1 MKKMLV
7 YLTLGITVLLFA
19 RCSFTEDLN
28 SIKTAV
34 DDLKIVIGTPAFK
47 NTIHIDVKD
56 AANDANITGN
66 VRIKISGDDATKIYD
81 NLGLQKADHIYT
93 AVDGMIDLVVDP
105 HVDSLALIQ
114 KPLKIKVTP
123 IADGYTG
130 VTQDVTVSY
139 ETYKMVNL
147 KMVNLTV
154 NNLPG
159 VNISKQ
165 QLNPTYS
172 NTNTTTNTVVQNVD
186 AKNTTVEVL
195 SGTTLK
201 NQNGQ
206 VLTGNINS
214 QIVFYSPTD
223 PVAQSII
230 SESLSGQLTLE
241 DGSTTEGR
249 LISAGMYNA
258 ELKVGNETVKT
269 LSGQGLK
276 LRTRVSP
283 ELINPETGSAVAE
296 GDIIPMWSQET
307 GSGQWILEKKTI
319 VKKDA
324 DGLYLEDVVNHL
336 SSWNWDWKTSNH
348 CSTGLKINWTLNGA
362 NNATISIKTQFTDPK
377 YVNAY
382 DKSKTEYIK
391 TGSYTQLNNTPQK
404 ASGKLVFAD
413 ANPVPG
419 ITLSFSPASINFT
432 DLCSM
437 APQQVTVTAQNNN
450 VYKVHLDITAKSK
463 DPKEQLIVKPNAY
476 IYYKQANTNYVFAQ
490 MKNGK
495 VDLSMEIGKTYD
507 MKATISEDTGT
518 GTILIKDIGN
528 NKLQV
533 EFIPM
538 SIGGG
543 AAGDKIV
550 LDPITKPAIGGD
562 IYINYTAY
570 LSSDILDDI
579 QKVNRKYK

>member
-1 MKKMLV
+1 
-7 YLTLGITVLLFA
+7 
-19 RCSFTEDLN
+19 
-28 SIKTAV
+28 
-34 DDLKIVIGTPAFK
+34 
-47 NTIHIDVKD
+47 
-56 AANDANITGN
+56 
-66 VRIKISGDDATKIYD
+66 
-81 NLGLQKADHIYT
+81 
-93 AVDGMIDLVVDP
+93 
-105 HVDSLALIQ
+105 
-114 KPLKIKVTP
+114 
-123 IADGYTG
+123 
-130 VTQDVTVSY
+130 
-139 ETYKMVNL
+139 
-147 KMVNLTV
+147 
-154 NNLPG
+154 
-159 VNISKQ
+159 
-165 QLNPTYS
+165 
-172 NTNTTTNTVVQNVD
+172 VQNVD
-186 AKNTTVEVL
+186 ANTTTVEVL

-241 DGSTTEGR
+241 NGSTTEGR

-283 ELINPETGSAVAE
+283 ELINPETGKAVAE
-296 GDIIPMWSQET
+296 SDIIPMWSQET
-307 GSGQWILEKKTI
+307 GSGQWIFEKKTI

-324 DGLYLEDVVNHL
+324 EGLYLEDVVNHL
-336 SSWNWDWKTSNH
+336 SLWNWDWAYKSICTY
-348 CSTGLKINWTLNGA
+348 GLQINWTLTGIINSANVGIKVQYSDPSFEGVFTTTSSEIIKNG
-362 NNATISIKTQFTDPK
+362 NYSLINQSFRN
-377 YVNAY
+377 V
-382 DKSKTEYIK
+382 
-391 TGSYTQLNNTPQK
+391 
-404 ASGKLVFAD
+404 SGKLLFFD
-413 ANPVPG
+413 ANPLPG
-419 ITLSFSPASINFT
+419 ISLSFSPSYVAFS
-432 DLCSM
+432 DLCTMS
-437 APQQVTVTAQNNN
+437 PQQVTVTAENSST
-450 VYKVHLDITAKSK
+450 YKVHLDITAKSN
-463 DPKEQLIVKPNAY
+463 DPKDQLIVKPNAY
-476 IYYKQANTNYVFAQ
+476 IYYKQASTNYVFAQ

-495 VDLSMEIGKTYD
+495 VDLLMELGKTYD

-538 SIGGG
+538 SIGDGT
-543 AAGDKIV
+543 AGDKIV
-550 LDPITKPAIGGD
+550 LDPITKPAVGGD